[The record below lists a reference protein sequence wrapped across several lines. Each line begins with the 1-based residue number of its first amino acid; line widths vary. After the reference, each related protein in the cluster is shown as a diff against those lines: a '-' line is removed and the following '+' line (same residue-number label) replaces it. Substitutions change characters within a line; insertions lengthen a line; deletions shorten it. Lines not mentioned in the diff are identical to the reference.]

1 MSSTMIDSPFLQD
14 LYGTD
19 EMRTVFSAESLLQ
32 KWLDVEAALAQAEA
46 DFGVIPA
53 QAAEEIARQARAER
67 LDSAR
72 IKLWVD
78 QTVHPIVPII
88 RALQAACQSDAGEYI
103 HWGATT
109 QDIMDTATILQI
121 KEALRIFRKRLNELA
136 AALASLARDYHDT
149 LMPGR
154 THGQHA
160 LPITF
165 GYKVAVWLAEV
176 QRHITRLD
184 QLEPRLLVGQLG
196 GASGTLASLGEK
208 ALPVQQRMMEIL
220 GLKPPLITWH
230 TARDNLAEYA
240 SLLAMIAATLGKIA
254 HEIISLQH
262 TELAEVEEPFYLGK
276 VGSSTMPHKRNPMVC
291 EAIHALSR
299 LVLRLAPSA
308 WDAMIQEHERDWSS
322 DHIEW
327 AYIPEISIYTDG
339 ALSLTVGVISG
350 LHVYPERMRKNLDL
364 TDGLILSEA
373 VMLALSPHLGR
384 QSAHEIVYR
393 CSMQAYDENRSF
405 AEILNNNPTVTSY
418 LTAEQIDALL
428 NPSEYIGLASVLV
441 DRVLES
447 IGDPSE

>member
-1 MSSTMIDSPFLQD
+1 MTSTMIDSSFLQD
-14 LYGTD
+14 LYGTA
-19 EMRTVFSAESLLQ
+19 EMRAVFSSAHLLQ

-46 DFGVIPA
+46 DFGIIPA
-53 QAAEEIARQARAER
+53 EAAAEITRQARAER
-67 LDSAR
+67 LDGAQ

-78 QTVHPIVPII
+78 QTVHPIVPVI

-109 QDIMDTATILQI
+109 QDIMDTAIVLQL
-121 KEALRIFRKRLNELA
+121 KEALAIIRDRLNELSIT
-136 AALASLARDYHDT
+136 LASLARAHRDT

-165 GYKVAVWLAEV
+165 GYKAAVWLSEI
-176 QRHITRLD
+176 QRHISRLD
-184 QLEPRLLVGQLG
+184 QLEPRLLIGQLG
-196 GASGTLASLGEK
+196 GAAGTLASLGEQ
-208 ALPVQQRMMEIL
+208 ALQVQQRMMEIL
-220 GLKPPLITWH
+220 GLKSPLITWH

-262 TELAEVEEPFYLGK
+262 TELAEIEEPFYMGK
-276 VGSSTMPHKRNPMVC
+276 VGSSTMPHKRNPMIC
-291 EAIHALSR
+291 EAILALSR

-327 AYIPEISIYTDG
+327 AYLPEISIYTDG
-339 ALSLTVGVISG
+339 ALSLTIGVMG
-350 LHVYPERMRKNLDL
+350 KLQVYPDRMQKNLEI
-364 TDGLILSEA
+364 TRGLILSEA
-373 VMLALSPHLGR
+373 LMLALSQHIGR

-393 CSMQAYDENRSF
+393 CSMQAHDEHRSF
-405 AEILNNNPTVTSY
+405 AETLSNDLTVNSF
-418 LTAEQIDALL
+418 LTAEQISVLL
-428 NPSEYIGLASVLV
+428 KPSNYTGLAGVFV
-441 DRVLES
+441 DRVLENAN
-447 IGDPSE
+447 DHSE

>member
-19 EMRTVFSAESLLQ
+19 EMRAVFSAESLLQ

-72 IKLWVD
+72 IKPWVD

-220 GLKPPLITWH
+220 GLQPPLITWH

>member
-1 MSSTMIDSPFLQD
+1 MIDSPFLQD